1 MRPGVWWLLLGTL
14 AGGALMTSGGASA
27 GHLSSDARG
36 QAMKVELLPDEPTID
51 REPHATEGAGGLEA
65 ASRTDGE
72 PVAARLEEELGHMS
86 HELDDLALTTLGQAE
101 RLAVRLMQGT
111 RTGATEVHHAYLAVT
126 TTLTSLGRCFEEGVA
141 SSPFGP
147 AGPRAPDPPSGSAGA
162 DDPCDPAGEVNAGP
176 EATRHPTAQEESGPD
191 DSSDGADF
199 RAVIGGDIP

>member
-36 QAMKVELLPDEPTID
+36 
-51 REPHATEGAGGLEA
+51 HATEGPGGLEA
-65 ASRTDGE
+65 ASRPDRE

-86 HELDDLALTTLGQAE
+86 HELDDLALTALGQAE

-162 DDPCDPAGEVNAGP
+162 DDPCDPAGEANAGP

>member
-1 MRPGVWWLLLGTL
+1 V
-14 AGGALMTSGGASA
+14 A
-27 GHLSSDARG
+27 
-36 QAMKVELLPDEPTID
+36 D
-51 REPHATEGAGGLEA
+51 R
-65 ASRTDGE
+65 
-72 PVAARLEEELGHMS
+72 VEEEFGQVT
-86 HELDDLALTTLGQAE
+86 HELDDLALTTLARAE
-101 RLAVRLMQGT
+101 RLAGHLLRGT
-111 RTGATEVHHAYLAVT
+111 RTGASEVHDAYLAVT

-162 DDPCDPAGEVNAGP
+162 DDPCDPAGEANAGP